1 LNLKEMN
8 KMAEIKPYD
17 DDLRRRCDLVCKRIA
32 KQYLEE
38 RNLTVQ
44 TEPTKY
50 GIDLIA
56 TR

>member
-1 LNLKEMN
+1 
-8 KMAEIKPYD
+8 MAEIKPYD